1 MPKSL
6 SAAPRQRIFSKARLK
21 RDYPLYLMLL
31 LPVLV
36 QLIYHYIPMF
46 GIVIAFQK
54 YLPAKGISGSK
65 WVGFNN
71 FKTLFGNPAFNRAF
85 RNTLIISLW
94 KIALDV
100 IVPVTF
106 SLLLNELRSSAV
118 RRTVQT
124 FIYLPH
130 FVSCV
135 LLAGIFTKMLSGTGI
150 VNRFIKLLGGS
161 PIMFIGDNK
170 WFPFTLIFTHVW
182 KEFGY
187 GTIVYL
193 AAISGV
199 NEDLYEAAAIDGAG
213 HIQQTIHVTLPALI
227 PVIILMTCLSIGNI
241 LSAGFDQVYN
251 MYNNVVRES
260 GDILDTLTYRLG
272 FEQGN
277 FGLSTAASLFK
288 SVISCVLVFASYR
301 ISYKTSGY
309 KVF

>member
-130 FVSCV
+130 FVSWV